1 MTGEELKIV
10 LREKGYK
17 TDLRREPIVCIF
29 PIQLSASHTAVGK
42 KFGRKPSGTKGSMAL
57 GKKQTEKR
65 QRRCVI
71 LDGPLMRDQKALA
84 MAKTLPEK
92 PAY

>member
-1 MTGEELKIV
+1 
-10 LREKGYK
+10 
-17 TDLRREPIVCIF
+17 
-29 PIQLSASHTAVGK
+29 
-42 KFGRKPSGTKGSMAL
+42 MAL